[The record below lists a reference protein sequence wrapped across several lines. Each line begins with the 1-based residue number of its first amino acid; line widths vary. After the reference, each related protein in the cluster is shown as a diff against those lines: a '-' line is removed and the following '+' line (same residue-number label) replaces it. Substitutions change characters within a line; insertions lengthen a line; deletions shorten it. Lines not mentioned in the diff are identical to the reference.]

1 MNGGSGKHEELFALR
16 RALWEV
22 AERAQRAIAQFD
34 TYVKTH
40 RDSSS
45 RSGTAEELPAI
56 EDDGPPPPAP
66 SPLLHDVLTTGAGV
80 RAALRPDHSPEVA
93 RALRH
98 IEMHFERPIDL
109 DQLARIAGCSR
120 STLTRAFR
128 REVGQTAHAYLVGI
142 RLARAA
148 YAMASG
154 DKIEVVM
161 LMAGFRSKRNFYRL
175 FKAQFGV
182 TPSQFSQTQANQGV
196 PEAPGTTVTVTGSA

>member
-1 MNGGSGKHEELFALR
+1 MNGGSDKHDELFALR

-40 RDSSS
+40 RECGS
-45 RSGTAEELPAI
+45 RSGAAEASPAVE
-56 EDDGPPPPAP
+56 EDGAQPPP
-66 SPLLHDVLTTGAGV
+66 PLLHDVLTTGAGV
-80 RAALRPDHSPEVA
+80 RAALRPDHSSEVA

-98 IEMHFERPIDL
+98 IELHFERPIDL

-148 YAMASG
+148 DAMASG

-182 TPSQFSQTQANQGV
+182 TPSQFSQTQPNQGV